1 MSLISRAFAGE
12 SDLELLIEFARRATA
27 ARSPGTTYWHA
38 GDIVWQVFPFVDA
51 SAVDDIQLWFDNGI
65 LAGFVLFEPPL
76 RFEFDVRAS
85 TAFDAAL
92 LSEMLAWAETR
103 RRALLLDG
111 APETPRA
118 YAALGEQ
125 TIATTALESDVARI
139 DSLKQHGY
147 APGDGG
153 ATYYARSLD
162 VAIPESR
169 LPAGMRLRHATDA
182 DLEQRVDLH
191 RDAWSVWGPSSATV
205 ASYSQLR
212 RSAPLYEQELDVVI
226 EADDGR
232 LVSYC
237 ICWMDATNGVATFEP
252 VGTRPE
258 FAGRGLAREVI
269 FEALRRLRDRGMHT
283 ALVSTASVND
293 RAMRLY
299 PSCGFEVVDRGRF
312 FVKPL

>member
-1 MSLISRAFAGE
+1 MSLVSRAFVGE

-38 GDIVWQVFPFVDA
+38 GDIVWQVFPYVGADV
-51 SAVDDIQLWFDNGI
+51 VDDIRLWFDDGV

-76 RFEFDVRAS
+76 RFEFDVSARS
-85 TAFDAAL
+85 TLDHAL
-92 LSEMLAWAETR
+92 LSEMLAWSEGR
-103 RRALLLDG
+103 RGELLREG
-111 APETPRA
+111 APDTPRA

-139 DSLKQHGY
+139 AALRRHGY
-147 APGDGG
+147 EADDGG

-169 LPAGMRLRHATDA
+169 LPEGMRLRHATDA

-205 ASYSQLR
+205 EAYRRLR
-212 RSAPLYEQELDVVI
+212 GAPLYQQDLDVVI
-226 EADDGR
+226 ESGDGR

-237 ICWMDATNGVATFEP
+237 ICWVDGTNGVATFEP

-269 FEALRRLRDRGMHT
+269 FEALQRLRDRGMRR
-283 ALVSTASVND
+283 ALVSTASVNE

-299 PSCGFEVVDRGRF
+299 PSCGFEVADRGRF
-312 FVKPL
+312 YVKPL